1 MLCPVSWDYSQ
12 CGRQRASVRTGVRVS
27 VRSTPRDS
35 IAEPEG
41 GMWLPAV
48 VVKNVDKTWV
58 HIPAM

>member
-48 VVKNVDKTWV
+48 VVKNVDKT
-58 HIPAM
+58 